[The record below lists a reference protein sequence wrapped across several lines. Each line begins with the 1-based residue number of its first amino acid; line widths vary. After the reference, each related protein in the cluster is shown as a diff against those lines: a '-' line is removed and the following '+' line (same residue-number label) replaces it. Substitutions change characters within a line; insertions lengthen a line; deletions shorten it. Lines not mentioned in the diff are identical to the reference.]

1 MRIYS
6 SSTSPVVDFP
16 SFAKWHSEKWGN
28 CYATPKS
35 IEEVIRQ
42 ERHYAYDPEK
52 DCFFGFMGQFAPN
65 PGERYDVSWREIAE
79 RFSSMYNS
87 FASYG
92 TN

>member
-6 SSTSPVVDFP
+6 SSTEPVVDFP
-16 SFAKWHSEKWGN
+16 SFAKWHAEKWGN
-28 CYATPKS
+28 CYTTPKS

-52 DCFFGFMGQFAPN
+52 DCFYSFWGQFAPN

-87 FASYG
+87 FSSYG